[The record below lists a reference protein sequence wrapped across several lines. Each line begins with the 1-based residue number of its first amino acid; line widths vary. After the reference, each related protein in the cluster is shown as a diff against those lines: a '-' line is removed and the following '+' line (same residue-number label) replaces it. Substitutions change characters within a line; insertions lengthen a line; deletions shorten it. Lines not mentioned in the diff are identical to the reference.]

1 MNSAANIKKAFGMPS
16 AADSAHQYIF
26 KSGEYGT
33 LYQYWWRDRLGNYY
47 RYSNAPQ
54 ESADFDPFLGAPL
67 LDADQPLV
75 EKNPEFFTQE
85 GYKRHMA
92 PPQGA
97 KLSRNS
103 DYNQNSSQNIWFE
116 VFDNKGTKYIYL
128 DADVKENLD
137 LYVQNQLRIVDAALP
152 KFREHAVTL
161 FNSKYQKDRITG
173 AILILCDQGYYEP
186 EELIAATV
194 GDVEFVDQAVILL
207 GRKFVCDLTF
217 LDFITSLV
225 AHRAPTEPLFQY
237 NTIHGIRP
245 VGINYISSVFYAT
258 RVSPKFLLNWNA
270 SHLFSRIV
278 NRMAFQMIPADEVEV
293 SAFDELSKVLS
304 TRDDVHHL
312 VDFKVR
318 VALLRNY
325 REQVAD
331 PSVTKSLT
339 RLLVDDFGVAI
350 IRCDLN
356 SLRQDEKEFSDWL
369 QSTPMH
375 DTSPAIEAQ
384 VEQELQPQEEEENE
398 QPEQPPPSPE
408 DAEEPPPTPDTEVP
422 E

>member
-1 MNSAANIKKAFGMPS
+1 
-16 AADSAHQYIF
+16 
-26 KSGEYGT
+26 
-33 LYQYWWRDRLGNYY
+33 
-47 RYSNAPQ
+47 
-54 ESADFDPFLGAPL
+54 
-67 LDADQPLV
+67 
-75 EKNPEFFTQE
+75 
-85 GYKRHMA
+85 
-92 PPQGA
+92 
-97 KLSRNS
+97 
-103 DYNQNSSQNIWFE
+103 
-116 VFDNKGTKYIYL
+116 
-128 DADVKENLD
+128 
-137 LYVQNQLRIVDAALP
+137 
-152 KFREHAVTL
+152 
-161 FNSKYQKDRITG
+161 
-173 AILILCDQGYYEP
+173 
-186 EELIAATV
+186 
-194 GDVEFVDQAVILL
+194 
-207 GRKFVCDLTF
+207 
-217 LDFITSLV
+217 
-225 AHRAPTEPLFQY
+225 
-237 NTIHGIRP
+237 
-245 VGINYISSVFYAT
+245 
-258 RVSPKFLLNWNA
+258 
-270 SHLFSRIV
+270 
-278 NRMAFQMIPADEVEV
+278 MAFQMIPADEVEV